1 LEYALLLDAAKE
13 SLKRLPSGKHVCSI
27 LEKSVFTPVQDIL
40 SRPCKEVRARL
51 THLGFLLAHEE
62 ENEPTLEQQKAL
74 TACGELIELLHA
86 GSLVVD
92 DIQDNSEVRRGGP
105 ALHLRYGLPL
115 ALNVGIWMYFY
126 AFEPLK
132 QLHLPSEQ
140 MLAVYQAT
148 QETLLSAHYGQ
159 ALDLS
164 TRIDELNPEQI
175 SEVSYASLE
184 LKTGALMA
192 LAIELGAIIGGA
204 SADRR
209 KTLNEFGLKLGIS
222 LQMFDD
228 IGNLK
233 PEKPTAKHLEDL
245 TNRRPS
251 FVWAF
256 LAQKENQTLL
266 PEFKEAI
273 RHLPDITKLKYFIH
287 SNNLTQKMWDQ
298 SWQNFLQIQN
308 ELKTAIGHAEKFP
321 NSFNHVYKLGER
333 IAHAY

>member
-1 LEYALLLDAAKE
+1 MLEAAQD
-13 SLKRLPSGKHVCSI
+13 SLKRLPSGDFVSQIIQKSI
-27 LEKSVFTPVQDIL
+27 FTPTLDLL

-51 THLGFLLAHEE
+51 TTLGFLFAKETE
-62 ENEPTLEQQKAL
+62 IEPTLEQQKVL
-74 TACGELIELLHA
+74 IACGELIELLHA

-105 ALHLRYGLPL
+105 TLHLRYGLPL
-115 ALNVGIWMYFY
+115 ALNVGNWMYFY

-140 MLAVYQAT
+140 MLAIYQAT

-159 ALDLS
+159 AIDLS
-164 TRIDELNPEQI
+164 TRIDELTPEQM
-175 SEVSYASLE
+175 SEVSQASLE

-192 LAIELGAIIGGA
+192 LAIDLGAIVGNA
-204 SADRR
+204 SLQRR
-209 KTLNEFGLKLGIS
+209 KQLHEFGLKLGIS

-256 LAQKENQTLL
+256 LAQKENQHLL
-266 PEFKEAI
+266 AEFKESI
-273 RHLPDITKLKYFIH
+273 RHLPDITKLKHFVTTEK
-287 SNNLTQKMWDQ
+287 LTQKMWDQ
-298 SWQNFLQIQN
+298 SWNYFLLIQN
-308 ELKTAIGHAEKFP
+308 DLKKSLGQPEEFPTAL
-321 NSFNHVYKLGER
+321 NHVHKLGER